1 MKRLF
6 AAMSL
11 ALLVSMFVGAGVV
24 WAQATTETYSE
35 VFEIGG
41 GYYNPCNGQFANFEG
56 TQRIVFHV
64 TDDAAGNH
72 HVVIRA
78 NTQGSGVDPVTGEKF
93 LFRDA
98 GGGQEFTVQDGT
110 TAVFTN
116 AGGFRV
122 ISQGPSPDY
131 LFHVNY
137 TITVNANGEP
147 TAEQDNI
154 FLECQG
160 QGNLPDPES

>member
-1 MKRLF
+1 MKRLL

-24 WAQATTETYSE
+24 WARATTETYSQ
-35 VFEIGG
+35 VYDMGG
-41 GYYNPCNGQFANFEG
+41 GRYNPCTGQWVDFDG
-56 TQRIVFHV
+56 TQHIVFHV

-72 HVVIRA
+72 HIGIRV
-78 NTQGSGVDPVTGEKF
+78 NTLGSGVDPVTGEKF
-93 LFRDA
+93 LYRDA

-110 TAVFTN
+110 PAVFTN
-116 AGGFRV
+116 DGGFRV
-122 ISQGPSPDY
+122 ISQGPSPDF
-131 LFHVNY
+131 LFHANY

-160 QGNLPDPES
+160 QGNPPDPES